1 MVAANYSTVRSNL
14 KEYCDRATDENEIVL
29 VTRKSDKNVIIMSLE
44 QYNLIEKELRNAAY
58 LAKIDRAIAQ
68 KNAGTM
74 QEHDIIDV

>member
-74 QEHDIIDV
+74 QEHDIIEV

>member
-1 MVAANYSTVRSNL
+1 MIVANYSTVRSNL

-58 LAKIDRAIAQ
+58 LTKIDRAIAQ

-74 QEHDIIDV
+74 QEHDI

>member
-1 MVAANYSTVRSNL
+1 MVAANYSTVRSNF

-74 QEHDIIDV
+74 QEHDI

>member
-74 QEHDIIDV
+74 QEHDI

>member
-29 VTRKSDKNVIIMSLE
+29 VTRKSDKNVVIMSLE